1 MKFAKH
7 LQDEVVPEWR
17 KAYINYKQGK
27 KYLKAIQA
35 AIDRLQKEQVES
47 PIQCLN
53 PVPTEDGLAA
63 LPPVG
68 PVQPSIVT
76 SEPDMLGPESESVG
90 PLVPTYSLQITS
102 DSPTG
107 STPINSHGHVKSYD
121 TIQTPSHPTPPPPS
135 IAASAPG
142 KILSDVE
149 GNSLDSVKD
158 QLLDEE
164 RQFFKFLDEQLT
176 MVNDFYRDKELEAG
190 TKLKILKQQLYVADE
205 WKRRYDNKM
214 AKARSDRAWY
224 RNEWSKVRKGIGKLM
239 VDSEATQDVT
249 LGHANHAHSGS
260 ASGGQQN
267 GHTDSSE
274 DTAADLS
281 TGAKIKRIQE
291 LRQRESRGAVDE
303 RSMKQLPADQVSYL
317 DQLVVEDEEN
327 RRQRM
332 NHSVARARI
341 KTALYEFYRSLEMLK
356 NYKALNNTGFI
367 KIMKKFDKTAGWK
380 ASRAFVASKLRP
392 AYFMSSSALDDLFEE
407 TENLFIEK
415 FENGQ
420 RRRGK
425 SFYTLK
431 INFHLCSYHNAASAR
446 VGLYLGASIPLFVLG
461 IQGVLSVETQ
471 ARIPYWEYLLLIYAG
486 LLVPILFSCLVGVNM
501 YTWTKAR
508 INYKFIFEFDP
519 RDNLDFHEYFELPA
533 FFILI
538 IALTLY
544 FEFASSLT
552 EYAATGYY
560 PLIAI
565 CVIFGILLCPLPIA
579 NWDARRWFLQSM
591 GRIIISGYYHVEFRD
606 FFLAD
611 EMNSLA
617 YSFEQ
622 FELAI
627 CVYSR
632 HWSSVENEH
641 LNNCG
646 QFRAIKDI
654 PLPFHIH
661 VEGES
666 DEEDE
671 DVVTE
676 GDNNDALRSGS
687 ATSDIGGQAEAIAEG
702 SGLGSN
708 AAVSTA
714 ATQRK
719 QSRAQPPSVIRGPTS
734 RSSSQASIHSTASS
748 GQPDISHGLRR
759 STTFVDDAMVEAGFG
774 DDRRE
779 QLSAASKFYNRR
791 DFDSKIEGSADGM
804 FRIRRRSTVSTPQ
817 QSGLGTGSHNVGTRP
832 DELVRNTTRKSIKNS
847 MFSRK
852 TNTDEDDTDTDEP

>member
-35 AIDRLQKEQVES
+35 AIDRLQKEHVEP

-53 PVPTEDGLAA
+53 PVPTEDGSDA
-63 LPPVG
+63 LPSVG
-68 PVQPSIVT
+68 PAQPSIVT
-76 SEPDMLGPESESVG
+76 SGPEMLGPESESVG
-90 PLVPTYSLQITS
+90 PLVPAYSSQITP

-164 RQFFKFLDEQLT
+164 KQFFKFLDEQLT

-224 RNEWSKVRKGIGKLM
+224 QNEWSKVRKGIGNLM

-249 LGHANHAHSGS
+249 LGHANHAHSGT
-260 ASGGQQN
+260 AGGQQN

-274 DTAADLS
+274 DTAVDSS

-291 LRQRESRGAVDE
+291 LRQRESHGAADE
-303 RSMKQLPADQVSYL
+303 RNTRQLPADQVSYL

-356 NYKALNNTGFI
+356 NYKILNNTGFI

-380 ASRAFVASKLRP
+380 ASRAFIASKLRP

-420 RRRGK
+420 RRRG
-425 SFYTLK
+425 
-431 INFHLCSYHNAASAR
+431 
-446 VGLYLGASIPLFVLG
+446 
-461 IQGVLSVETQ
+461 IQGALSAETQ
-471 ARIPYWEYLLLIYAG
+471 ARIPYWDYLLLIYAG

-501 YTWTKAR
+501 YAWTKAR

-552 EYAATGYY
+552 EYVATGYY

-565 CVIFGILLCPLPIA
+565 CVVFGILLCPLPIA
-579 NWDARRWFLQSM
+579 NWDARKWFLQSM

-632 HWSSVENEH
+632 HWSSV
-641 LNNCG
+641 G
-646 QFRAIKDI
+646 K
-654 PLPFHIH
+654 
-661 VEGES
+661 ES
-666 DEEDE
+666 
-671 DVVTE
+671 
-676 GDNNDALRSGS
+676 NP
-687 ATSDIGGQAEAIAEG
+687 
-702 SGLGSN
+702 
-708 AAVSTA
+708 AVLYL
-714 ATQRK
+714 
-719 QSRAQPPSVIRGPTS
+719 
-734 RSSSQASIHSTASS
+734 
-748 GQPDISHGLRR
+748 D
-759 STTFVDDAMVEAGFG
+759 
-774 DDRRE
+774 
-779 QLSAASKFYNRR
+779 
-791 DFDSKIEGSADGM
+791 
-804 FRIRRRSTVSTPQ
+804 
-817 QSGLGTGSHNVGTRP
+817 
-832 DELVRNTTRKSIKNS
+832 
-847 MFSRK
+847 
-852 TNTDEDDTDTDEP
+852 

>member
-35 AIDRLQKEQVES
+35 AIDRLQKEHVEP

-53 PVPTEDGLAA
+53 PVPTEDGSDA
-63 LPPVG
+63 LPSVG
-68 PVQPSIVT
+68 PAQPSIVT
-76 SEPDMLGPESESVG
+76 SGPEMLGPESESVG
-90 PLVPTYSLQITS
+90 PLVPAYSSQITP

-142 KILSDVE
+142 KILSDGNSTLGIETDGMQRQRSLQPLNGSIRRRNSFTQQLGTQSSHLINDFTRRFTATGAPGCVNPRAIQVE

-164 RQFFKFLDEQLT
+164 KQFFKFLDEQLT

-224 RNEWSKVRKGIGKLM
+224 QNEWSKVRKGIGNLM

-249 LGHANHAHSGS
+249 LGHANHAHSGT
-260 ASGGQQN
+260 AGGQQN

-274 DTAADLS
+274 DTAVDSS

-291 LRQRESRGAVDE
+291 LRQRESHGAADE
-303 RSMKQLPADQVSYL
+303 RNTRQLPADQVSYL

-356 NYKALNNTGFI
+356 NYKILNNTGFI

-380 ASRAFVASKLRP
+380 ASRAFIASKLRP

-420 RRRGK
+420 RRRG
-425 SFYTLK
+425 
-431 INFHLCSYHNAASAR
+431 
-446 VGLYLGASIPLFVLG
+446 
-461 IQGVLSVETQ
+461 IQGALSAETQ
-471 ARIPYWEYLLLIYAG
+471 ARIPYWDYLLLIYAG

-501 YTWTKAR
+501 YAWTKAR

-552 EYAATGYY
+552 EYVATGYY

-565 CVIFGILLCPLPIA
+565 CVVFGILLCPLPIA
-579 NWDARRWFLQSM
+579 NWDARKWFLQSM

-632 HWSSVENEH
+632 HWSSV
-641 LNNCG
+641 G
-646 QFRAIKDI
+646 K
-654 PLPFHIH
+654 
-661 VEGES
+661 ES
-666 DEEDE
+666 
-671 DVVTE
+671 
-676 GDNNDALRSGS
+676 NP
-687 ATSDIGGQAEAIAEG
+687 
-702 SGLGSN
+702 
-708 AAVSTA
+708 AVLYL
-714 ATQRK
+714 
-719 QSRAQPPSVIRGPTS
+719 
-734 RSSSQASIHSTASS
+734 
-748 GQPDISHGLRR
+748 D
-759 STTFVDDAMVEAGFG
+759 
-774 DDRRE
+774 
-779 QLSAASKFYNRR
+779 
-791 DFDSKIEGSADGM
+791 
-804 FRIRRRSTVSTPQ
+804 
-817 QSGLGTGSHNVGTRP
+817 
-832 DELVRNTTRKSIKNS
+832 
-847 MFSRK
+847 
-852 TNTDEDDTDTDEP
+852 